1 VAGAGI
7 LHGGRFICQ
16 PLVTTRVPHRPALKS
31 RSGAVMAG
39 RMSRVTFPARRL
51 AVALALCVVVAPAF
65 GAGCPKSEPASAAHS
80 DDRYAKVQQAL
91 NARVAAIH
99 DVAVEGSIADPT
111 GQTLRFRYAMQQPSF
126 MAGELLA
133 PDGSRARAF
142 IFDGKHLAIVDDG
155 TRTIV
160 RQDLSTN
167 EEQMLLTLH
176 QVFSPFVCEGWR
188 PPLLKPTGV
197 TTTADGDTVVLT
209 VPVGEGGVKEQ
220 RVVLRSSGAF
230 VSRQT
235 IGDDGAVLMETTVLE
250 DATDT
255 GTGLAFPVKWA
266 MKEGAS
272 RGTVTLSSW
281 QVNAGVDAARFD
293 TRAPAGYTE
302 RQP

>member
-1 VAGAGI
+1 MSPVTSCSA
-7 LHGGRFICQ
+7 LGR
-16 PLVTTRVPHRPALKS
+16 AL
-31 RSGAVMAG
+31 
-39 RMSRVTFPARRL
+39 TL
-51 AVALALCVVVAPAF
+51 AFALAAGPILTT
-65 GAGCPKSEPASAAHS
+65 GCPKSEPTTAA
-80 DDRYAKVQQAL
+80 DGAARYAQVQEAL
-91 NARVAAIH
+91 DKRVAAIH
-99 DVAVEGSIADPT
+99 DFAVEGSIVDPT

-142 IFDGKHLAIVDDG
+142 IFDGKHLAIVEDG

-188 PPLLKPTGV
+188 PPLLKSTGV
-197 TTTADGDTVVLT
+197 TATPDGDKVVLT
-209 VPVGEGGVKEQ
+209 VPVGEGGVKAQ
-220 RVVLRSSGAF
+220 RVVLEGSGAF

-250 DATDT
+250 NATDKA
-255 GTGLAFPVKWA
+255 TGLAFPVKWA
-266 MKEGAS
+266 MKEGES
-272 RGTVTLSSW
+272 RGTVSLSAW
-281 QVNAGVDAARFD
+281 QVNAGVDATRFD
-293 TRAPAGYTE
+293 TRAPSGYTE

>member
-1 VAGAGI
+1 M
-7 LHGGRFICQ
+7 
-16 PLVTTRVPHRPALKS
+16 PSVTS
-31 RSGAVMAG
+31 RSG
-39 RMSRVTFPARRL
+39 RL
-51 AVALALCVVVAPAF
+51 SHCVVALALAVVPVVT
-65 GAGCPKSEPASAAHS
+65 AGCPKPDAPAADGAA
-80 DDRYAKVQQAL
+80 RYAQVQEAL
-91 NARVAAIH
+91 NKRVAAIH
-99 DVAVEGSIADPT
+99 DVAVEGQIVDPT

-126 MAGELLA
+126 TAGELLA

-155 TRTIV
+155 TRTVV
-160 RQDLSTN
+160 RQDLSVN

-197 TTTADGDTVVLT
+197 TATPDGDKVVLT

-220 RVVLRSSGAF
+220 RVVLEGSGVF

-250 DATDT
+250 NATDA
-255 GTGLAFPVKWA
+255 GTGLAFPVKWS
-266 MKEGAS
+266 MKEGGS
-272 RGTVTLSSW
+272 RGTVSLSAW
-281 QVNAGVDAARFD
+281 KVNAGVDAARFD
-293 TRAPAGYTE
+293 TAAPAGYTE

>member
-1 VAGAGI
+1 M
-7 LHGGRFICQ
+7 
-16 PLVTTRVPHRPALKS
+16 TRAPHRPALKS
-31 RSGAVMAG
+31 PDVAAMGPGMSSVTPRLPAPAARAPRTARCVVAV
-39 RMSRVTFPARRL
+39 TL
-51 AVALALCVVVAPAF
+51 ALAPVIVAT
-65 GAGCPKSEPASAAHS
+65 GCPKSEPAATATDGAA
-80 DDRYAKVQQAL
+80 RYAQVQEAL
-91 NARVAAIH
+91 NKRVAAIH
-99 DVAVEGSIADPT
+99 DVAVEGQIVDPT

-126 MAGELLA
+126 TAGELLA

-142 IFDGKHLAIVDDG
+142 VFDGKHLAIVDDG
-155 TRTIV
+155 TRTVV

-197 TTTADGDTVVLT
+197 TTTADGERVVLT

-220 RVVLRSSGAF
+220 RVVLEGSGAF

-250 DATDT
+250 NATDA
-255 GTGLAFPVKWA
+255 GTGLVFPVKWT
-266 MKEGAS
+266 MKEGGS
-272 RGTVTLSSW
+272 QGTVSLGAW
-281 QVNAGVDAARFD
+281 KVNAGVDAARFD

>member
-1 VAGAGI
+1 
-7 LHGGRFICQ
+7 
-16 PLVTTRVPHRPALKS
+16 
-31 RSGAVMAG
+31 MAKG
-39 RMSRVTFPARRL
+39 MFRVTSSARRL
-51 AVALALCVVVAPAF
+51 ALALVVIAVPAF
-65 GAGCPKSEPASAAHS
+65 GTGCPKSEPTTAA
-80 DDRYAKVQQAL
+80 DGPARYAQVQEAL
-91 NARVAAIH
+91 NKRVAAIH
-99 DVAVEGSIADPT
+99 DVAVEGSIADAT

-155 TRTIV
+155 SRSVV
-160 RQDLSTN
+160 RQDLSVN

-197 TTTADGDTVVLT
+197 TATPDGDTLVLA

-220 RVVLRSSGAF
+220 RVVLEGAGVF

-250 DATDT
+250 NATDT
-255 GTGLAFPVKWA
+255 GTGLVFPVKWA

-272 RGTVTLSSW
+272 RGTVSLSAW

-293 TRAPAGYTE
+293 TKSPTGYTE